1 VTVELL
7 PLLPDED
14 APEGAATVAFP
25 LEIKTPMD
33 PDEDSVLLETA
44 VEGPSA
50 PTPAP
55 PPPPPPQEVNP
66 IRKVATKKDLAADP
80 AIVTR
85 NSLFSIFHY

>member
-1 VTVELL
+1 MTVELL

-55 PPPPPPQEVNP
+55 PPPAG
-66 IRKVATKKDLAADP
+66 RG
-80 AIVTR
+80 
-85 NSLFSIFHY
+85 LF